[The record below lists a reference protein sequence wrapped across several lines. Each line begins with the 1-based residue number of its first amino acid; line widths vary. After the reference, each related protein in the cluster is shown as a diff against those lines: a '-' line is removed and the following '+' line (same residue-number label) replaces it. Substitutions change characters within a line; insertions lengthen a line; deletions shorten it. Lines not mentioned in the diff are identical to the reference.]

1 MRLLLRHVAL
11 AALACNGMFGCATFH
26 KGPMP
31 GEPKDASFAQVGN
44 TRMRYTDRGKGPAV
58 VMIHGFASSL
68 ETWDLVAPQLARNHR
83 VITVDLRGF
92 GWTDRPE
99 QADYSPIGQARLVQD
114 LLDQRGVE
122 KSAIVAHSWGTS
134 VALVMA
140 LQQPHRFTRLALYDA
155 WAYDEQLPTTFIW
168 ARAEVVGEILF
179 DWYYKERG
187 EDKLAQAFYDKRF
200 ISQQLVDDVERA
212 LDRPGTTAA
221 ALAAV
226 RGMRYDLWEQRYKTI
241 QQPVLLLWGR
251 EDSTSTLAI
260 GERLHRDL
268 PNSRMIVYPRCGH
281 LPMLEAAAA
290 SNADLISFLDEDL
303 K

>member
-1 MRLLLRHVAL
+1 MKLMLGHLAGAAIACSTLL
-11 AALACNGMFGCATFH
+11 GCATFH

-31 GEPKDASFAQVGN
+31 GEPKDATYAQIGN
-44 TRMRYTDRGKGPAV
+44 TRMRYTDQGKGPAV

-68 ETWDLVAPQLARNHR
+68 ETWDLVAPQLAQKHR

-99 QADYSPIGQARLVQD
+99 NADYSPIGQAKLVQD

-155 WAYDEQLPTTFIW
+155 WAYEEQLPTAFIW
-168 ARAEVVGEILF
+168 ARADIVGEIMW

-200 ISQQLVDDVERA
+200 ITQKLVDDVDFA
-212 LDRPGTTAA
+212 LDRPGTVAA

-226 RGMRYDLWEQRYKTI
+226 RGMRYDLWEARYKTI
-241 QQPVLLLWGR
+241 KQPVLLLWGR
-251 EDSTSTLAI
+251 EDNTATVAV
-260 GERLHRDL
+260 GERLNRDL

-281 LPMLEAAAA
+281 LPMIEAASQ
-290 SNADLISFLDEDL
+290 SNADLISFLGEDL